1 MLNYLK
7 PVNEWPNEKG
17 YGRFVSMKF
26 FSLLTVCLFS
36 VSIATSFAQ
45 RPAITPAPTPAATDS
60 TRQIRSAADTIPT
73 TIRRN
78 GVPIQV
84 GRSILTA
91 DDSAS
96 LDTPDTV
103 RVSAQ
108 QEAKIHKI
116 IPKKATIRS
125 LMLPGL
131 GQAYNR
137 QYYKIPFI
145 YAGFGVMGYL
155 FVKYRGLAKE
165 AEVGYRRLLYGDKA
179 TDALFNIGNGF
190 FASLDSKLYSNLQG
204 PVTYTEGIRY
214 KVDEVTIGVSPF
226 NDGKVIFK
234 TSANAKNAYD
244 TFRRYRDLNLLLS
257 GLLWAINIVEANVA
271 AHLKTFDLT
280 DDISMNVEPNVLPAP
295 GIGFVPAVRVA
306 LTFK

>member
-7 PVNEWPNEKG
+7 PVNEWPKERG
-17 YGRFVSMKF
+17 LSRFVSMKF
-26 FSLLTVCLFS
+26 FILLTVGLFS
-36 VSIATSFAQ
+36 VPFATSFAQ
-45 RPAITPAPTPAATDS
+45 RPAITPAKTPAATDS

-73 TIRRN
+73 IIRRN
-78 GVPIQV
+78 GIPIQV
-84 GRSILTA
+84 GRSVLTA

-96 LDTPDTV
+96 LDNPDTV

-179 TDALFNIGNGF
+179 TDPLFNIGDGF
-190 FASLDSKLYSNLQG
+190 FATLNPELYSNLQG
-204 PVTYTEGIRY
+204 APAYTEGIRY
-214 KVDEVTIGVSPF
+214 KVDGVTIGVSPF
-226 NDGKVIFK
+226 NDNKVLFR

-295 GIGFVPAVRVA
+295 GIGFVPGVRVA